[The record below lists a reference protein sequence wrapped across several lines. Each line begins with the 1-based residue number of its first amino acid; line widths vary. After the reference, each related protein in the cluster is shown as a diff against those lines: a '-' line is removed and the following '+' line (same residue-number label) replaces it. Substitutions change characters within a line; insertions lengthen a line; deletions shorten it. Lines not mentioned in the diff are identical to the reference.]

1 MELDSST
8 EILHKSSKFG
18 YLTTG

>member
-8 EILHKSSKFG
+8 
-18 YLTTG
+18 